1 MTVHEE
7 GKWGKKMGGKKKP
20 AKKRKEKKEEKK
32 RSNFPSEPWPYSSH
46 PKNPGRFSKCVGALA
61 NPYHHCAKC
70 QSEQAKKK
78 KSAKVNFLQHLRKP
92 TPLWM
97 PAGGLALKL
106 VQRRGGGPG
115 KTTTLPS

>member
-1 MTVHEE
+1 MKKENGE
-7 GKWGKKMGGKKKP
+7 RRWGEKKNQQKKGKKK
-20 AKKRKEKKEEKK
+20 KKKKKEATFLLNHGLILLTPKIQGD
-32 RSNFPSEPWPYSSH
+32 FPNVWGPLQTHNITVQSAKVNK
-46 PKNPGRFSKCVGALA
+46 PK
-61 NPYHHCAKC
+61 
-70 QSEQAKKK
+70 KKK